1 MEESTAGIEVTDEPG
16 MQVEESATQWNPMP
30 AAEFFS
36 TIGADNNFKVP
47 QMAKSRPPET
57 IIIPSLEN
65 DNTPVIPVFAF
76 SKKTTKYEIE
86 EIQKA
91 ADNALKGKFPNM
103 DDPYFVAEVLEE
115 LTSRRIDLISSGE
128 YKKAQLVIDKIN
140 EIKNHFKRQDFIKF
154 REAYIENLKN
164 RCQQQKDLIKELQK
178 TTKERLDSKKAEAQ
192 QALDRLFER
201 QEAQRDELIND
212 WQSPAKLR
220 QFNKQSPE
228 LLQYKYLEKLTALVG
243 DLEVAE
249 QIKNKNAKLEK
260 RETAQKYKQM
270 TEEFERARKSL
281 DIALDQEVK
290 TNRIQLQNE
299 IAIVEENNRL
309 ELERAREKSIY
320 LNKLLAEEQFNFRE
334 AKKKLD
340 NTPRMT
346 HLNNSIPMLQRTG
359 TNINKKNMFKY
370 NQADKINSNPLN
382 LPPLIVKPKKQR
394 KLNSSF
400 K

>member
-1 MEESTAGIEVTDEPG
+1 MGEAPAELEVIDEPG
-16 MQVEESATQWNPMP
+16 MQVEESSTQWNPMP
-30 AAEFFS
+30 ASEFFS

-47 QMAKSRPPET
+47 TQSKSRPPET
-57 IIIPSLEN
+57 ILIPSLEAN
-65 DNTPVIPVFAF
+65 NGPVIPVYSF

-91 ADNALKGKFPNM
+91 ADNALKGKNPNM

-115 LTSRRIDLISSGE
+115 LTSRRIDLISNGY
-128 YKKAQLVIDKIN
+128 YKKAQEVIDKIN
-140 EIKNHFKRQDFIKF
+140 EIRNLFKKQDFIKY
-154 REAYIENLKN
+154 RESYIENLKN
-164 RCQQQKDLIKELQK
+164 RCSQQHDYIKELQK
-178 TTKERLDSKKAEAQ
+178 TSKERLENKKAEAQ
-192 QALDRLFER
+192 QQMDRLFER
-201 QEAQRDELIND
+201 QEQQRDALISD

-243 DLEVAE
+243 DLAVAE
-249 QIKNKNAKLEK
+249 EMKHKNARLEK
-260 RETAQKYKQM
+260 EETAERYRMM
-270 TEEFERARKSL
+270 TDEFEKARKSL
-281 DIALDQEVK
+281 DIALDQEFK
-290 TNRIQLQNE
+290 NNRQQLQNE
-299 IAIVEENNRL
+299 IAIVEENNRI
-309 ELERAREKSIY
+309 ELERAREKNIY
-320 LNKLLAEEQFNFRE
+320 LNKLLKEEQFAFRE

-340 NTPRMT
+340 KTPRIMP
-346 HLNNSIPMLQRTG
+346 LNNTIPMLQRTG

-394 KLNSSF
+394 KLSSSF